1 MVKKWIFKEF
11 VKSNILKYIIGI
23 IALVSSSLLQLTLPK
38 LLGYITDSLKDRSQN
53 SSTIMW
59 LSAGM
64 LAIAVV
70 LFGLKFLFR
79 YFLMG
84 RARDLECFLRAKL
97 FSHLQTLPPKFYN
110 NKKTGD
116 LMSYATNDL
125 GAIRRAFSFGLVFLI
140 DGIIINLASLIVMVE
155 TINPI
160 LSVSALVPIAIS
172 VFIVIRLRKK
182 MREKFV
188 KVQESYSSISEKIQE
203 NISGI
208 RVVKAYVQEEKEIQ
222 KLSEASKHR
231 MNMQMEYTKL
241 SSALQPIIQVSFGIS
256 FTVSLILGSRLVKE
270 GTITLG
276 DFIAFNTYLGILMA
290 PINHIGRL
298 VEVWQR
304 ALASIKRLDGI
315 FEAKTDIVE
324 ENISFEGR
332 EFKGEVEIR
341 NLNFSYPGTS
351 RRALKDIN
359 IKLKAGNTLGIIG
372 TTGSGKTTIVNLLLR
387 LFKVEVG
394 HIFIDGV
401 DITEIP
407 ITTLRDNIGCVP
419 QDNFLFSASIKDNIE
434 FFDRRYTDEE
444 VEEASKASSVYDNI
458 VEFPE
463 GFNTVVGERGI
474 TLSGG
479 QKQRISIARAII
491 KDPSIL
497 IMDDSL
503 SAVDTKTEEEI
514 LTNIKSILK
523 GRTGILIAHRIST
536 IRYADEIIVMD
547 RGRIV
552 ERGNHEELL
561 NKRGE
566 YHKLYSAQTAESKMK
581 SLEVEVLNGLERAVC
596 E

>member
-1 MVKKWIFKEF
+1 MIKKWIFKEF
-11 VKSNILKYIIGI
+11 LRNNLLKYIIGI
-23 IALVSSSLLQLTLPK
+23 AALVSSSLLQLVLPK
-38 LLGYITDSLKDRSQN
+38 ILGYITDSLKDKSQN
-53 SSTIMW
+53 ANTILW

-64 LAIAVV
+64 LGIAVV

-84 RARDLECFLRAKL
+84 RARDLECFLREKL
-97 FSHLQTLPPKFYN
+97 FVHLQTLPPKFYN

-116 LMSYATNDL
+116 LMAYATNDL

-160 LSVSALVPIAIS
+160 LTVAALTPVAIS
-172 VFIVIRLRKK
+172 VFIIINLRKK
-182 MREKFV
+182 MRGKFV

-208 RVVKAYVQEEKEIQ
+208 RVVKAYVQEEKEIE
-222 KLSEASKHR
+222 KLTKASSHR
-231 MNMQMEYTKL
+231 MKMQMEYTKL
-241 SSALQPIIQVSFGIS
+241 SSALQPIVQIGFGIS
-256 FTVSLILGSRLVKE
+256 FTLSLVLGSRLVRG

-276 DFIAFNTYLGILMA
+276 DFIAFNIYLGILIN

-315 FEAKTDIVE
+315 FEVKTDIVE

-332 EFKGEVEIR
+332 ELKGEVEIK
-341 NLNFSYPGTS
+341 NLSFSYPGTS

-359 IKLKAGNTLGIIG
+359 ISIKAGNTLGIIG

-387 LFKVEVG
+387 LFKIDGG

-419 QDNFLFSASIKDNIE
+419 QDNFLFSASIRDNIE
-434 FFDRRYTDEE
+434 FFDRSYTDED
-444 VEEASKASSVYDNI
+444 VEEASKISSVYENI

-463 GFNTVVGERGI
+463 GFDTVVGERGI

-479 QKQRISIARAII
+479 QKQRISIARAVI

-497 IMDDSL
+497 VMDDSL
-503 SAVDTKTEEEI
+503 SAVDTSTEEEI
-514 LTNIKSILK
+514 LLNIKSILK
-523 GRTGILIAHRIST
+523 GRTGIIIAHRIST
-536 IRYADEIIVMD
+536 IKYADEIIVMD
-547 RGRIV
+547 RGRII

-561 NKRGE
+561 NKKGE
-566 YHKLYSAQTAESKMK
+566 YYKLYCAQTAESKMK
-581 SLEVEVLNGLERAVC
+581 SLEEMIG
-596 E
+596 

>member
-1 MVKKWIFKEF
+1 MVKKWIIKEF
-11 VKSNILKYIIGI
+11 FRNNLLKYIIGI
-23 IALVSSSLLQLTLPK
+23 AALVSSSLLQLTLPK
-38 LLGYITDSLKDRSQN
+38 ILGYITDSLKDKSES
-53 SSTIMW
+53 SSTILW

-64 LAIAVV
+64 LGIAAV

-84 RARDLECFLRAKL
+84 RARDLECFLREKL
-97 FSHLQTLPPKFYN
+97 FVHLQTLPPKFYN

-116 LMSYATNDL
+116 LMAYATNDL

-140 DGIIINLASLIVMVE
+140 DGIIINLASLIVMVK

-160 LSVSALVPIAIS
+160 LTVAALTPIAIS
-172 VFIVIRLRKK
+172 VFIIINLRKK
-182 MREKFV
+182 MRGKFV

-208 RVVKAYVQEEKEIQ
+208 RVVKAYVQEEKEIE
-222 KLSEASKHR
+222 KLSKASGHR
-231 MNMQMEYTKL
+231 MKMQMEYTKL
-241 SSALQPIIQVSFGIS
+241 SSALQPIVQIGFGIS
-256 FTVSLILGSRLVKE
+256 FTLSLVLGSRLVRG

-276 DFIAFNTYLGILMA
+276 DFIAFNTYLGILIN
-290 PINHIGRL
+290 PINQIGRL

-315 FEAKTDIVE
+315 FEVKTDIVE
-324 ENISFEGR
+324 ESISFEGR

-341 NLNFSYPGTS
+341 DLSFSYPGAS
-351 RRALKDIN
+351 RRALKDISIN
-359 IKLKAGNTLGIIG
+359 IKAGNTLGVIG

-387 LFKVEVG
+387 LFKIDGG
-394 HIFIDGV
+394 HIFIDGI

-434 FFDRRYTDEE
+434 FFDRSYTDED
-444 VEEASKASSVYDNI
+444 VEEASKISSVYENI

-463 GFNTVVGERGI
+463 GFDTVVGERGI

-479 QKQRISIARAII
+479 QKQRISIARAVI

-497 IMDDSL
+497 VMDDSL
-503 SAVDTKTEEEI
+503 SAVDTSTEEEI
-514 LTNIKSILK
+514 LSNIKSILK
-523 GRTGILIAHRIST
+523 GRTGIIIAHRIST
-536 IRYADEIIVMD
+536 IKYADEIIVMD
-547 RGRIV
+547 RGRII
-552 ERGNHEELL
+552 EKGNHEELL

-566 YHKLYSAQTAESKMK
+566 YYKLHCAQTAESKMK
-581 SLEVEVLNGLERAVC
+581 SLGEMIG
-596 E
+596 

>member
-11 VKSNILKYIIGI
+11 FRNNLLKYIIGI
-23 IALVSSSLLQLTLPK
+23 AALVSSSLLQLTLPK
-38 LLGYITDSLKDRSQN
+38 ILGYITDSLKDKSQSAN
-53 SSTIMW
+53 TIMW

-64 LAIAVV
+64 LGIAVV

-84 RARDLECFLRAKL
+84 RARDLECFLREKL
-97 FSHLQTLPPKFYN
+97 FLHLQTLPPKFYN

-116 LMSYATNDL
+116 LMAYATNDL

-140 DGIIINLASLIVMVE
+140 DGIIINLASLIVMVK

-160 LSVSALVPIAIS
+160 LTVAALTPIAIS
-172 VFIVIRLRKK
+172 VFIIINLRKK
-182 MREKFV
+182 MRGKFV

-208 RVVKAYVQEEKEIQ
+208 RVVKAYVQEEKEIE
-222 KLSEASKHR
+222 KLTKASSHR
-231 MNMQMEYTKL
+231 MKMQMEYTKL
-241 SSALQPIIQVSFGIS
+241 SSALQPIVQIGFGIS
-256 FTVSLILGSRLVKE
+256 FTLSLVLGSRLVRV

-276 DFIAFNTYLGILMA
+276 DFIAFNTYLGILIN
-290 PINHIGRL
+290 PINQIGRL

-315 FEAKTDIVE
+315 FEVKTDIVE

-332 EFKGEVEIR
+332 EFKGEVEIKG
-341 NLNFSYPGTS
+341 LSFSYPGTS
-351 RRALKDIN
+351 RRALKDIT
-359 IKLKAGNTLGIIG
+359 ISIKAGNTLGIIG

-387 LFKVEVG
+387 LFKIDGG

-434 FFDRRYTDEE
+434 FFDRSYTDED
-444 VEEASKASSVYDNI
+444 VEEASKISSVYENI
-458 VEFPE
+458 IEFPE
-463 GFNTVVGERGI
+463 GFDTVVGERGI

-479 QKQRISIARAII
+479 QKQRISIARAVI

-497 IMDDSL
+497 VMDDSL
-503 SAVDTKTEEEI
+503 SAVDTSTEEEI
-514 LTNIKSILK
+514 LLNIKSILK
-523 GRTGILIAHRIST
+523 GRTGIIIAHRIST
-536 IRYADEIIVMD
+536 IKYADEIIVMD
-547 RGRIV
+547 RGRII

-561 NKRGE
+561 DKRGE
-566 YHKLYSAQTAESKMK
+566 YYKLYCAQTAESKMK
-581 SLEVEVLNGLERAVC
+581 SLEEMIG
-596 E
+596 

>member
-11 VKSNILKYIIGI
+11 FRNNLLKYIIGI
-23 IALVSSSLLQLTLPK
+23 AALVSSSLLQLTLPK
-38 LLGYITDSLKDRSQN
+38 ILGYITDSLKDKSQSAN
-53 SSTIMW
+53 TILW

-64 LAIAVV
+64 LGIAVV

-84 RARDLECFLRAKL
+84 RARDLECFLREKL
-97 FSHLQTLPPKFYN
+97 FLHLQTLPPKFYN

-116 LMSYATNDL
+116 LMAYATNDL

-140 DGIIINLASLIVMVE
+140 DGIIINLASLIVMVK

-160 LSVSALVPIAIS
+160 LTVAALTPIAIS
-172 VFIVIRLRKK
+172 VFIIINLRKK
-182 MREKFV
+182 MRGKFV

-208 RVVKAYVQEEKEIQ
+208 RVVKAYVQEEKEIE
-222 KLSEASKHR
+222 KLTKASGHR
-231 MNMQMEYTKL
+231 MKMQMEYTKL
-241 SSALQPIIQVSFGIS
+241 SSALQPIVQIGFGIS
-256 FTVSLILGSRLVKE
+256 FTLSLVLGSRLVRG

-276 DFIAFNTYLGILMA
+276 DFIAFNTYLGILIN
-290 PINHIGRL
+290 PINQIGRL

-315 FEAKTDIVE
+315 FEVKTDIVE

-332 EFKGEVEIR
+332 EFKGEVEIK
-341 NLNFSYPGTS
+341 NLSFSYPGTS
-351 RRALKDIN
+351 RRALKDIS
-359 IKLKAGNTLGIIG
+359 ISIKAGNTLGIIG

-387 LFKVEVG
+387 LFKIDGG

-419 QDNFLFSASIKDNIE
+419 QDNFLFSASIRDNIE
-434 FFDRRYTDEE
+434 FFDRSYTDED
-444 VEEASKASSVYDNI
+444 VEEASKISSVYENI
-458 VEFPE
+458 IEFPE
-463 GFNTVVGERGI
+463 GFDTVVGERGI

-479 QKQRISIARAII
+479 QKQRISIARAVI

-497 IMDDSL
+497 VMDDSL
-503 SAVDTKTEEEI
+503 SAVDTSTEEEI
-514 LTNIKSILK
+514 LLNIKSILK
-523 GRTGILIAHRIST
+523 GRTGVIIAHRIST
-536 IRYADEIIVMD
+536 IKYADEIIVMD
-547 RGRIV
+547 RGRII

-561 NKRGE
+561 DKRGE
-566 YHKLYSAQTAESKMK
+566 YYKLYCAQTAESKMK
-581 SLEVEVLNGLERAVC
+581 SLEEMIG
-596 E
+596 

>member
-11 VKSNILKYIIGI
+11 FRNNLLKYIIGI
-23 IALVSSSLLQLTLPK
+23 AALVSSSLLQLTLPK
-38 LLGYITDSLKDRSQN
+38 ILGYITDSLKDKSQSAN
-53 SSTIMW
+53 TILW

-64 LAIAVV
+64 LGIAVV

-84 RARDLECFLRAKL
+84 RARDLECFLREKL
-97 FSHLQTLPPKFYN
+97 FLHLQTLPPKFYN

-116 LMSYATNDL
+116 LMAYATNDL

-140 DGIIINLASLIVMVE
+140 DGIIINLASLIVMVK

-160 LSVSALVPIAIS
+160 LTVAALTPIAIS
-172 VFIVIRLRKK
+172 VFIIINLRKK
-182 MREKFV
+182 MRGKFV

-208 RVVKAYVQEEKEIQ
+208 RVVKAYVQEEKEIE
-222 KLSEASKHR
+222 KLTKASSHR
-231 MNMQMEYTKL
+231 MKMQMEYTKL
-241 SSALQPIIQVSFGIS
+241 SSALQPIVQIGFGIS
-256 FTVSLILGSRLVKE
+256 FTLSLVLGSRLVRG

-276 DFIAFNTYLGILMA
+276 DFIAFNTYLGILIN
-290 PINHIGRL
+290 PINQIGRL

-315 FEAKTDIVE
+315 FEVKTDIVE

-332 EFKGEVEIR
+332 EFKGEVEIKD
-341 NLNFSYPGTS
+341 LSFSYPGTS
-351 RRALKDIN
+351 RRALKDIS
-359 IKLKAGNTLGIIG
+359 ISIKAGNTLGIIG

-387 LFKVEVG
+387 LFKIDGG

-419 QDNFLFSASIKDNIE
+419 QDNFLFSASIRDNIE
-434 FFDRRYTDEE
+434 FFDRSYTDED
-444 VEEASKASSVYDNI
+444 VEEASKISSVYENI
-458 VEFPE
+458 IEFPE
-463 GFNTVVGERGI
+463 GFDTVVGERGI

-479 QKQRISIARAII
+479 QKQRISIARAVI

-497 IMDDSL
+497 VMDDSL
-503 SAVDTKTEEEI
+503 SAVDTSTEEEI
-514 LTNIKSILK
+514 LLNIKSILK
-523 GRTGILIAHRIST
+523 GRTGIIIAHRIST
-536 IRYADEIIVMD
+536 IKYADEIIVMD
-547 RGRIV
+547 RGRII

-561 NKRGE
+561 DKKGE
-566 YHKLYSAQTAESKMK
+566 YYKLYCAQTAESKMK
-581 SLEVEVLNGLERAVC
+581 NLEEMIG
-596 E
+596 